1 MKNLMKNDIESV
13 LFDNSQIR
21 KKIRELA
28 RQIEKDYRD
37 KDLVTVC
44 VLNGASIFY
53 SSLILEIDIP
63 LEMNFI
69 RVSSY
74 GHGTSSSGNIRTL
87 YDLETNI
94 KDKDVLI
101 VEDIVDSGHTWL
113 THKNLFLGRGA
124 NSVKCCSLLD
134 KPSSREVDIEPDY
147 YGFSIPDE
155 FIVGFGL
162 DFAGKYRNLKY
173 IGILKPEIYK

>member
-101 VEDIVDSGHTWL
+101 VEDIVDSGHTLL
-113 THKNLFLGRGA
+113 TLKNLFLGRGA

-134 KPSSREVDIEPDY
+134 KPSRREVDIEPDY

>member
-28 RQIEKDYRD
+28 RQIEKDYRN

-101 VEDIVDSGHTWL
+101 VEDIVDSGHTLL
-113 THKNLFLGRGA
+113 TLKNLFLGRGA

-134 KPSSREVDIEPDY
+134 KPSRREVDIEPDY